1 MTNIT
6 SAPIASRSIMPTRA
20 GFVGVTTVRHG

>member
-1 MTNIT
+1 MENIT
-6 SAPIASRSIMPTRA
+6 FATIARRSIMPTRA